1 MAEQKIASLRNVV
14 LLGHSGSGKTSLAEA
29 LAYDA
34 GLTTRLGKVDEGT
47 TISDYDP
54 EEIGRKISIN
64 TSIIPC
70 QWRAHKI
77 NVLDTPGYTDFVGEI
92 KGATRAADGA
102 LILVDAVSGVE
113 VGTEL
118 VWQYTDE
125 ASLPRLV
132 FINKMDRENADF
144 EGALAQLREKFEGRF
159 IPVQLPIGSQEDF
172 QGVLGPIGMKAFTS
186 PSGEASDIPSFL
198 LEEARGH
205 RQQIMETAAELDDEL
220 IMKYLEGEELTE
232 EEMCSTLRAG
242 VLSGEIIPVL
252 CGSALRNLGIQPLLD
267 SLLEFLP
274 TASEGAPIESTDPA
288 TGEKLTLMPSP
299 LSPLSV
305 LVFKTLAD
313 PFVGKLSYFRVWS
326 GILQSDSRL
335 FNSRSGQE
343 ERIGQL
349 YILKGKEQE
358 SVDRI
363 LTGDIGAVAK
373 LQQTLTGDTLCDKAR
388 PVILP
393 PVDFPSPLYEAAIIP
408 RSKADLDRMGGA
420 LPRLVEEDPT
430 LHLRRDSDSGETIL
444 AGMGE
449 SHIDIAARRLQR
461 KFGVEIEVRLPKVP
475 YRETITKSASAQGR
489 YKRQT
494 GGRGQFGDVWLRLE
508 PLPRGAGF
516 EFVDEVR
523 GGVVPKTYIPAVEKG
538 LREAIQK
545 GLLANYPTTDF
556 RAALYDG
563 SYHTV
568 DSSEIAFKIAASL
581 GFKKAVAQAD
591 PVLLEPIMKVTVTI
605 PEEYMGD
612 ILGDL
617 NARRARV
624 TGMTQER
631 GKSIISAEVPLA
643 EMQRYATELR
653 AITQG
658 RGLYSMEFS
667 HYDQVPS
674 HVAEEV
680 TAKARQE
687 AEGN

>member
-1 MAEQKIASLRNVV
+1 
-14 LLGHSGSGKTSLAEA
+14 
-29 LAYDA
+29 
-34 GLTTRLGKVDEGT
+34 
-47 TISDYDP
+47 
-54 EEIGRKISIN
+54 
-64 TSIIPC
+64 
-70 QWRAHKI
+70 
-77 NVLDTPGYTDFVGEI
+77 
-92 KGATRAADGA
+92 
-102 LILVDAVSGVE
+102 
-113 VGTEL
+113 
-118 VWQYTDE
+118 
-125 ASLPRLV
+125 
-132 FINKMDRENADF
+132 
-144 EGALAQLREKFEGRF
+144 
-159 IPVQLPIGSQEDF
+159 
-172 QGVLGPIGMKAFTS
+172 
-186 PSGEASDIPSFL
+186 
-198 LEEARGH
+198 
-205 RQQIMETAAELDDEL
+205 
-220 IMKYLEGEELTE
+220 
-232 EEMCSTLRAG
+232 
-242 VLSGEIIPVL
+242 
-252 CGSALRNLGIQPLLD
+252 
-267 SLLEFLP
+267 
-274 TASEGAPIESTDPA
+274 
-288 TGEKLTLMPSP
+288 
-299 LSPLSV
+299 
-305 LVFKTLAD
+305 
-313 PFVGKLSYFRVWS
+313 
-326 GILQSDSRL
+326 
-335 FNSRSGQE
+335 
-343 ERIGQL
+343 
-349 YILKGKEQE
+349 
-358 SVDRI
+358 
-363 LTGDIGAVAK
+363 
-373 LQQTLTGDTLCDKAR
+373 
-388 PVILP
+388 
-393 PVDFPSPLYEAAIIP
+393 
-408 RSKADLDRMGGA
+408 MGGA